1 VIRCSSC
8 GHANYPGED
17 ACEECGA
24 DLRTLD
30 VPQDAIDFHGRLLG
44 EHLDALGIDLPPT
57 VVVGTSARAAL
68 ARMKDDGLE
77 CLLVVDGDRLRG
89 IVTYQ
94 DAILKL
100 NRRPPDG
107 MVVEALM
114 TPDPVVLRH
123 DDTTAV
129 ALHKMAVGGFRHI
142 PIVEDGRLV
151 GLIQARNLF
160 GHLLEVIG

>member
-1 VIRCSSC
+1 MIRCPVC
-8 GHANYPGED
+8 GHENYAGED
-17 ACEECGA
+17 ACEECGG

-30 VPQDAIDFHGRLLG
+30 IPQDAVDFHGRLLG
-44 EHLDALGIDLPPT
+44 EHLDALGIERPPT
-57 VVVGTSARAAL
+57 VVAGTSARAAI

-77 CLLVVDGDRLRG
+77 CLLVVEGDRLRG

-94 DAILKL
+94 DAIVKL
-100 NRRPPDG
+100 QGMALEG
-107 MVVEALM
+107 MVVDALM

-129 ALHKMAVGGFRHI
+129 ALNKMAVGGFRHI

-151 GLIQARNLF
+151 GLVQARNLF

>member
-1 VIRCSSC
+1 VIRCPVC
-8 GHANYPGED
+8 GHENYAGED
-17 ACEECGA
+17 ACEECGG

-30 VPQDAIDFHGRLLG
+30 IPQDAVDFHGRLLG
-44 EHLDALGIDLPPT
+44 EHLDALGIERPPT
-57 VVVGTSARAAL
+57 VVAGTSARAAI

-77 CLLVVDGDRLRG
+77 CLLVVDGDLLRG

-94 DAILKL
+94 DAIVKL
-100 NRRPPDG
+100 QGMDLEG
-107 MVVEALM
+107 MVVDALM

-129 ALHKMAVGGFRHI
+129 ALNKMAVGGFRHI

-151 GLIQARNLF
+151 GLVQARNLF
-160 GHLLEVIG
+160 SHLLEVIG

>member
-1 VIRCSSC
+1 MRCPVC
-8 GHANYPGED
+8 GHDNFAGED
-17 ACEECGA
+17 QCEACGA
-24 DLRTLD
+24 DLRTID
-30 VPQDAIDFHGRLLG
+30 VPQDAVDFHGRLLG
-44 EHLDALGIDLPPT
+44 EHLDALGIERPPT
-57 VVVGTSARAAL
+57 VVTGPPSRAAIS
-68 ARMKDDGLE
+68 RMKDDGLE
-77 CLLVVDGDRLRG
+77 CLLVVEGDALRG

-100 NRRPPDG
+100 PGRTLDG
-107 MVVEALM
+107 MVVDALM

-142 PIVEDGRLV
+142 PIVEDDRLV
-151 GLIQARNLF
+151 GLVQARNLF

>member
-1 VIRCSSC
+1 MIRCPVC
-8 GHANYPGED
+8 GHENYAGED
-17 ACEECGA
+17 ACEACGA
-24 DLRTLD
+24 DLRTID

-44 EHLDALGIDLPPT
+44 EHLEALGIERPPT
-57 VVVGTSARAAL
+57 VVAGTSAKAAI

-100 NRRPPDG
+100 QGRPLEG
-107 MVVEALM
+107 MVVDALM

-142 PIVEDGRLV
+142 PIVEDGRLL

>member
-1 VIRCSSC
+1 MIRCPVC
-8 GHANYPGED
+8 GHENFAGED
-17 ACEECGA
+17 ACEACGA
-24 DLRTLD
+24 DLRTID
-30 VPQDAIDFHGRLLG
+30 VPQDAVDFHGRLLG
-44 EHLDALGIDLPPT
+44 EHLDALGIERPPT
-57 VVVGTSARAAL
+57 VVVGTSARAAI

-77 CLLVVDGDRLRG
+77 CLLVLEGERLAG

-100 NRRPPDG
+100 RGRSLEG
-107 MVVEALM
+107 LVVDALM

-142 PIVEDGRLV
+142 PIVEDGRLL
-151 GLIQARNLF
+151 GLIQAPNLF

>member
-1 VIRCSSC
+1 MIRCPVC
-8 GHANYPGED
+8 GHENYAGED
-17 ACEECGA
+17 ACEACGA
-24 DLRTLD
+24 DLRAMD

-44 EHLDALGIDLPPT
+44 EHLEALGIERPPT
-57 VVVGTSARAAL
+57 VVAGTSAKAAI

-100 NRRPPDG
+100 QGRALEG
-107 MVVEALM
+107 MVVDALM

-142 PIVEDGRLV
+142 PIVEDGRLL

>member
-1 VIRCSSC
+1 MIRCPVC
-8 GHANYPGED
+8 GHENYAGED
-17 ACEECGA
+17 ACEECGG

-30 VPQDAIDFHGRLLG
+30 IPQDAVDFHGRLLG
-44 EHLDALGIDLPPT
+44 EHLDALGIERPPT
-57 VVVGTSARAAL
+57 VVAGTSARAAI

-94 DAILKL
+94 DAIVKL
-100 NRRPPDG
+100 QGMALEG
-107 MVVEALM
+107 MVVDALM

-129 ALHKMAVGGFRHI
+129 ALNKMAVGGFRHI

-151 GLIQARNLF
+151 GLVQARNLF
-160 GHLLEVIG
+160 SHLLEVIG

>member
-1 VIRCSSC
+1 VIRCPTC
-8 GHANYPGED
+8 GHENYAGED
-17 ACEECGA
+17 ACEECGG

-30 VPQDAIDFHGRLLG
+30 IPQDAIDFHGRLLG
-44 EHLDALGIDLPPT
+44 EHLDALGIERPPT
-57 VVVGTSARAAL
+57 VIAGTSARAAI

-94 DAILKL
+94 DAIVKL
-100 NRRPPDG
+100 QGMALEG
-107 MVVEALM
+107 MVVDALM

-129 ALHKMAVGGFRHI
+129 ALNKMAVGGFRHI
-142 PIVEDGRLV
+142 PIVEDDRLV
-151 GLIQARNLF
+151 GLVQARNLF
-160 GHLLEVIG
+160 SHLLEVIG

>member
-1 VIRCSSC
+1 MIRCPVC
-8 GHANYPGED
+8 GHDTFAGDDN
-17 ACEECGA
+17 CEACGA
-24 DLRTLD
+24 DLRSLD
-30 VPQDAIDFHGRLLG
+30 IPQDAMDFHGRLLG
-44 EHLDALGIDLPPT
+44 EHLDTLGIERPPT
-57 VVVGTSARAAL
+57 VASGTSARAAI

-77 CLLVVDGDRLRG
+77 CLLVVDGDQLRG

-100 NRRPPDG
+100 QDRSLEG
-107 MVVEALM
+107 MVVDALM

-142 PIVEDGRLV
+142 PIVEDGRLL
-151 GLIQARNLF
+151 GLVQARNLF
-160 GHLLEVIG
+160 GHLVEVIG

>member
-1 VIRCSSC
+1 MIRCPSC
-8 GHANYPGED
+8 GHANYAGED

-30 VPQDAIDFHGRLLG
+30 VPQNAIDFHGRLLG
-44 EHLDALGIDLPPT
+44 EHLDALGIEAPPT
-57 VVVGTSARAAL
+57 VIAGTSARAAI

-77 CLLVVDGDRLRG
+77 CLLVVDGEQLRG

-100 NRRPPDG
+100 PGNTLDG
-107 MVVEALM
+107 LVVDALM

-123 DDTTAV
+123 DDTTAI

-151 GLIQARNLF
+151 GLVQARNLF

>member
-1 VIRCSSC
+1 VIRCPAC
-8 GHANYPGED
+8 GHGNFAGED

-24 DLRTLD
+24 DLRTVD
-30 VPQDAIDFHGRLLG
+30 VPQDAVDFHGRLLG
-44 EHLDALGIDLPPT
+44 EHLDALGIEHPPT
-57 VVVGTSARAAL
+57 VVAGTTARAAI

-77 CLLVVDGDRLRG
+77 CVLVVDGERLRG

-100 NRRPPDG
+100 PGRSLDG
-107 MVVEALM
+107 MVVDALM

-142 PIVEDGRLV
+142 PIVEDGRVV
-151 GLIQARNLF
+151 GLVQARNLF

>member
-1 VIRCSSC
+1 VIRCPVC
-8 GHANYPGED
+8 GHENYAGED
-17 ACEECGA
+17 ACEECGG

-30 VPQDAIDFHGRLLG
+30 IPQDAVDFHGRLLG
-44 EHLDALGIDLPPT
+44 EHLDALGIERPPT
-57 VVVGTSARAAL
+57 VVAGTPARAAI

-77 CLLVVDGDRLRG
+77 CLLVVDGDRLVG

-94 DAILKL
+94 DAIVKL
-100 NRRPPDG
+100 QDVALEG
-107 MVVEALM
+107 MVVDALM

-151 GLIQARNLF
+151 GLVQARNLF

>member
-1 VIRCSSC
+1 MIRCPSC
-8 GHANYPGED
+8 GHANYAGED

-30 VPQDAIDFHGRLLG
+30 VPQDAVDFHGRLLG
-44 EHLDALGIDLPPT
+44 EHLDALGIEAPPT
-57 VVVGTSARAAL
+57 VVAGTSARAAI

-77 CLLVVDGDRLRG
+77 CLLVIDGDQLRG

-100 NRRPPDG
+100 QGRPFDG
-107 MVVEALM
+107 MVVDALM

-123 DDTTAV
+123 DDTTAI

-151 GLIQARNLF
+151 GLVQARNLF

>member
-1 VIRCSSC
+1 VIRCPVC
-8 GHANYPGED
+8 GHENYAGED
-17 ACEECGA
+17 ACEECGG

-30 VPQDAIDFHGRLLG
+30 IPQDAVDFHGRLLG
-44 EHLDALGIDLPPT
+44 EHLDALGIERPPT
-57 VVVGTSARAAL
+57 VVAGTSARAAI

-77 CLLVVDGDRLRG
+77 CLLVVEGDRLRG

-94 DAILKL
+94 DAIVKL
-100 NRRPPDG
+100 QGMALEG
-107 MVVEALM
+107 MVVDALM

-129 ALHKMAVGGFRHI
+129 ALNKMAVGGFRHI

-151 GLIQARNLF
+151 GLVQARNLF

>member
-1 VIRCSSC
+1 MIRCPVC
-8 GHANYPGED
+8 GHENYAGED
-17 ACEECGA
+17 ACEECGG

-30 VPQDAIDFHGRLLG
+30 IPQDAVDFHGRLLG
-44 EHLDALGIDLPPT
+44 EHLDALGIERPPT
-57 VVVGTSARAAL
+57 VVAGTSARAAI

-77 CLLVVDGDRLRG
+77 CILVVDGDRLRG

-94 DAILKL
+94 DAIVKL
-100 NRRPPDG
+100 QGLGLEG
-107 MVVEALM
+107 MVVDALM

-129 ALHKMAVGGFRHI
+129 ALNKMAVGGFRHI

-151 GLIQARNLF
+151 GLVQARNLF
-160 GHLLEVIG
+160 SHLLEVIG

>member
-1 VIRCSSC
+1 MIRCPVC
-8 GHANYPGED
+8 GYENYAGED
-17 ACEECGA
+17 ACEGCGA
-24 DLRTLD
+24 DLRTID

-44 EHLDALGIDLPPT
+44 EHLEALGIEQPPT
-57 VVVGTSARAAL
+57 VVAGTSAKAAI

-77 CLLVVDGDRLRG
+77 CLLVLDGDQLRG

-100 NRRPPDG
+100 QGRPLEG
-107 MVVEALM
+107 MVVDALM

-142 PIVEDGRLV
+142 PIVEDGRIL

>member
-1 VIRCSSC
+1 MMRCPAC
-8 GHANYPGED
+8 GHDNYAGED
-17 ACEECGA
+17 QCEACGA
-24 DLRTLD
+24 DLRTID
-30 VPQDAIDFHGRLLG
+30 VPQDAVDFHGRLLG
-44 EHLDALGIDLPPT
+44 EHLDALGIERPPT
-57 VVVGTSARAAL
+57 VVAGTSARAAIS
-68 ARMKDDGLE
+68 RMKDDGLE
-77 CLLVVDGDRLRG
+77 CLLVVEGDALRG

-100 NRRPPDG
+100 PGRSLDG
-107 MVVEALM
+107 MVVDALM

-151 GLIQARNLF
+151 GLVQARNLF

>member
-1 VIRCSSC
+1 MIHCPAC
-8 GHANYPGED
+8 GHDNFAGED
-17 ACEECGA
+17 SCEACGA
-24 DLRTLD
+24 DLRAID
-30 VPQDAIDFHGRLLG
+30 VPQDASDFHDRLLG
-44 EHLDALGIDLPPT
+44 EHLDALGIELPPT
-57 VVVGTSARAAL
+57 VVAGTSARAAI

-77 CLLVVDGDRLRG
+77 CLLVVEDDRLRG

-100 NRRPPDG
+100 QTRSLEG
-107 MVVEALM
+107 MVVDALM

-123 DDTTAV
+123 DDTIAV

-142 PIVEDGRLV
+142 PIVEDGRLI

>member
-1 VIRCSSC
+1 VIRCPAC
-8 GHANYPGED
+8 GHENYAGED
-17 ACEECGA
+17 TCEECGG

-30 VPQDAIDFHGRLLG
+30 IPQDAVDFHGRLLG
-44 EHLDALGIDLPPT
+44 EHLDELGIERPPT
-57 VVVGTSARAAL
+57 VVAGTSARSAI

-77 CLLVVDGDRLRG
+77 CLLVVDDGRLRG

-94 DAILKL
+94 DAIVKL
-100 NRRPPDG
+100 QGKALESMAVDD
-107 MVVEALM
+107 LM

-151 GLIQARNLF
+151 GLVQARNLF
-160 GHLLEVIG
+160 SHLLEVIG

>member
-1 VIRCSSC
+1 MIRCPSC
-8 GHANYPGED
+8 GHGNYPGED
-17 ACEECGA
+17 SCEECGA

-30 VPQDAIDFHGRLLG
+30 VPQDAVDFHGRLLG
-44 EHLDALGIDLPPT
+44 EHLDALGIEIPPT
-57 VVVGTSARAAL
+57 VVAGTSARAAI

-77 CLLVVDGDRLRG
+77 CLLVVDGDRVRG

-94 DAILKL
+94 DAIVKL
-100 NRRPPDG
+100 NLRSIEG
-107 MVVEALM
+107 MVVDALM

-142 PIVEDGRLV
+142 PLVAWGRPTGIVTARDVFHRIAEIV
-151 GLIQARNLF
+151 G
-160 GHLLEVIG
+160 

>member
-1 VIRCSSC
+1 VIRCPSC
-8 GHANYPGED
+8 GHVNYAGED

-44 EHLDALGIDLPPT
+44 EHIDALGIETPPT
-57 VVVGTSARAAL
+57 VTAGTSARAAI

-77 CLLVVDGDRLRG
+77 CLLVVDGEQLRG

-100 NRRPPDG
+100 QGRPFDG
-107 MVVEALM
+107 MAVDALM

-123 DDTTAV
+123 DDTTAI

-151 GLIQARNLF
+151 GLVQARNLF

>member
-1 VIRCSSC
+1 MIRCPVC
-8 GHANYPGED
+8 GHENYAGED
-17 ACEECGA
+17 ACEECGG

-30 VPQDAIDFHGRLLG
+30 IPQDAADFHGRLLG
-44 EHLDALGIDLPPT
+44 EHLDALGIERPPT
-57 VVVGTSARAAL
+57 VVVGTSARAAI

-94 DAILKL
+94 D
-100 NRRPPDG
+100 
-107 MVVEALM
+107 
-114 TPDPVVLRH
+114 PVVLRH

-129 ALHKMAVGGFRHI
+129 ALNKMAVGGFRHI

-151 GLIQARNLF
+151 GLVQARNLF

>member
-1 VIRCSSC
+1 MIRCPVC
-8 GHANYPGED
+8 GYENYAGED
-17 ACEECGA
+17 ACEECGG

-30 VPQDAIDFHGRLLG
+30 IPQDAIDFHGRLLG
-44 EHLDALGIDLPPT
+44 EHLDELGIEHPPT
-57 VVVGTSARAAL
+57 VMAGTSARAAI

-77 CLLVVDGDRLRG
+77 CLLVVDGDQLRG
-89 IVTYQ
+89 ILTYQ
-94 DAILKL
+94 DAIVKL
-100 NRRPPDG
+100 QGPSLEG
-107 MVVEALM
+107 MVVDALM

-151 GLIQARNLF
+151 GLVQARNLF

>member
-1 VIRCSSC
+1 VIRCPTC
-8 GHANYPGED
+8 GHDNFAGED
-17 ACEECGA
+17 SCEACGA
-24 DLRTLD
+24 DLRALD
-30 VPQDAIDFHGRLLG
+30 VPQDASDFHDALLG
-44 EHLDALGIDLPPT
+44 EHLDALGIERPPT
-57 VVVGTSARAAL
+57 VVVGTSARAAI

-77 CLLVVDGDRLRG
+77 CLLAVDGDRLRG

-100 NRRPPDG
+100 HGRSMEG
-107 MVVEALM
+107 MVVDDLM

-142 PIVEDGRLV
+142 PIVDDDRLV
-151 GLIQARNLF
+151 GLVEARNLF
-160 GHLLEVIG
+160 GHLLDVIG

>member
-1 VIRCSSC
+1 MIRCPVC
-8 GHANYPGED
+8 GHENYAGED
-17 ACEECGA
+17 ACEECGG

-30 VPQDAIDFHGRLLG
+30 IPQDAVDFHGRLLG
-44 EHLDALGIDLPPT
+44 EHLDALGIERPPT
-57 VVVGTSARAAL
+57 VVAGTSARAAI

-77 CLLVVDGDRLRG
+77 CILVVDGDRLRG

-94 DAILKL
+94 DAIVKL
-100 NRRPPDG
+100 QGLALEG
-107 MVVEALM
+107 MVVDALM

-129 ALHKMAVGGFRHI
+129 ALNKMAVGGFRHI

-160 GHLLEVIG
+160 SHLLEVIG

>member
-1 VIRCSSC
+1 MIRCPVC
-8 GHANYPGED
+8 GHENYAGED
-17 ACEECGA
+17 ACEECGG
-24 DLRTLD
+24 DLRTID
-30 VPQDAIDFHGRLLG
+30 IPQDAVDFHGRLLG
-44 EHLDALGIDLPPT
+44 EHLDALGIQRPPT
-57 VVVGTSARAAL
+57 VVTGTTARAAI

-94 DAILKL
+94 DAIVKL
-100 NRRPPDG
+100 QGMSLDG
-107 MVVEALM
+107 LVVDALM

-151 GLIQARNLF
+151 GLVQARNLF

>member
-1 VIRCSSC
+1 VIRCPVC
-8 GHANYPGED
+8 GHENYAGED
-17 ACEECGA
+17 ACQECGG

-30 VPQDAIDFHGRLLG
+30 IPQDAIDFHGRLLG
-44 EHLDALGIDLPPT
+44 EHLDALGIERPPT
-57 VVVGTSARAAL
+57 VAAGTSARAAI

-77 CLLVVDGDRLRG
+77 CLLVVDGDQLRG

-94 DAILKL
+94 DAIVKL
-100 NRRPPDG
+100 RGPALEG
-107 MVVEALM
+107 MVVDALM

-142 PIVEDGRLV
+142 PIVEDGRVV
-151 GLIQARNLF
+151 GLVQARNLF
-160 GHLLEVIG
+160 SHLLEVIG